1 MAKKYQIV
9 YNEES
14 DYGQDVL
21 NLAGLVGLL
30 MDQDTPRAKYELYN
44 IIDELTKASIQLRAD
59 VFSKKEPYFM
69 GVE

>member
-9 YNEES
+9 FDEES

-21 NLAGLVGLL
+21 NLAGLVGAL
-30 MDQDTPRAKYELYN
+30 MDDTPRTKYELYR
-44 IIDELTKASIQLRAD
+44 IIDELTMTSMQLRVD
-59 VFSKKEPYFM
+59 VFSKKEPYFK